1 MIKKTLAGLM
11 FLSVII
17 VSCSG
22 NDPELNAAPEVEV
35 ELSEYAGIPVDM
47 GLSVY
52 WADQN
57 LDGWYQWG
65 NTTYFSHSYSGTSG
79 YEIPSDFPFTSIKA
93 STYDPARMQWG
104 GNWRMPTAKEYDEL
118 MAKCKKR
125 WTNRGIELTG
135 PSGEIIF
142 LTSLSEYDTSGGGL
156 ALDDY
161 SESCIYWTA
170 SRATN
175 GEWRGRALAFYCN
188 QYALNSN
195 SSPCHEANAGRVRPV
210 CDKISK

>member
-1 MIKKTLAGLM
+1 MMKKTLAGLM
-11 FLSVII
+11 LLSLIL

-35 ELSEYAGIPVDM
+35 ELSEYAGTPVDM
-47 GLSVY
+47 GLSVC

-65 NTTYFSHSYSGTSG
+65 STTYFSHSYSGTSG

-93 STYDPARMQWG
+93 SACDPARMQWG

-118 MAKCKKR
+118 MSKCKKR

-170 SRATN
+170 SRATS

-188 QYALNSN
+188 QYSLNSK
-195 SSPCHEANAGRVRPV
+195 SSPCHEANAGRIRPV